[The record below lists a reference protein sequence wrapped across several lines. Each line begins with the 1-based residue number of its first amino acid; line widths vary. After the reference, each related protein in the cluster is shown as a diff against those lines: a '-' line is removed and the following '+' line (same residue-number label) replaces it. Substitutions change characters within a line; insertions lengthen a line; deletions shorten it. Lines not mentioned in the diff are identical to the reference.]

1 MGVMVGR
8 GAGTKEDLGQSMGTP
23 TSSPGSRKLQYL
35 LREGTEK
42 PEAFVTL
49 PGS

>member
-8 GAGTKEDLGQSMGTP
+8 GAGTKEDLGTP
-23 TSSPGSRKLQYL
+23 TSFPGSKKLQYL